1 MSTHRM
7 VSNIELMMIMMMMT
21 TIMGMMKVT
30 SRPGYLC
37 IGLRIKC
44 PGSPAGHSHYKPLY
58 CNHVER

>member
-44 PGSPAGHSHYKPLY
+44 AGSPAGHLQTIIL
-58 CNHVER
+58 